1 MNGLAL
7 KLIAIITML
16 IDHTTAVLVSYE
28 TSPNL
33 YLLGRTI
40 GRLAFPIFCFL
51 LVEGLLHT
59 KDVRKY
65 LLRLALFAILSE
77 VPFDL
82 AFFHSNYYLQHQNI
96 FFTLL
101 IGLSVIFIMRKLEA
115 ARNAEETT
123 YPFQVFSIILE
134 VIIVFTGCVAAY
146 LLKTDYS
153 VFGVLQIVFFYVF
166 RKKKII
172 LLLFVIFVNQML
184 GVVFGLPASIEDIV
198 NILMQ
203 VVTSISI
210 QSFATFAM
218 ILIFTYHGERGP
230 KLNKYIFYAFYPVHL
245 TILYLINTL

>member
-16 IDHTTAVLVSYE
+16 IDHSTAVLVSYE

-65 LLRLALFAILSE
+65 LLRLGLFAILSE
-77 VPFDL
+77 ISFDL

-101 IGLSVIFIMRKLEA
+101 IGLSVIFIMRKIEA
-115 ARNAEETT
+115 ARNGAETT
-123 YPFQVFSIILE
+123 YPFQVFSIVLE
-134 VIIVFTGCVAAY
+134 VIIVFAGCVAAY
-146 LLKTDYS
+146 LLETDYS

-166 RKKKII
+166 RKKKIM

-184 GVVFGLPASIEDIV
+184 GVVFGPPASMGEIV

-218 ILIFTYHGERGP
+218 ILIFRYNGERGP